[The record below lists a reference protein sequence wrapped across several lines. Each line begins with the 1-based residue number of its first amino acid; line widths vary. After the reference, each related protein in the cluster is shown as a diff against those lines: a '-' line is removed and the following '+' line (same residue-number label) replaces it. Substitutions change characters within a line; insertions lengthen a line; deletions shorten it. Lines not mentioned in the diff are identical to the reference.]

1 MTGERGTI
9 SVTPD
14 ASLLRG
20 FEKFREKAEFYGYR
34 VSIGITT
41 AASKHVV
48 DNRSLTWRGFSELT
62 SVLDERHYRENQRYR
77 REHDVIPLVVPSI
90 DESEAECKT

>member
-20 FEKFREKAEFYGYR
+20 FGKFRDKAEYYGYR
-34 VSIGITT
+34 VSVGIIT
-41 AASKHVV
+41 AASRHVV

-77 REHDVIPLVVPSI
+77 REHDVIPSVVPPV
-90 DESEAECKT
+90 DELESECKT

>member
-14 ASLLRG
+14 TSLSRG

-34 VSIGITT
+34 VSVGIIT
-41 AASKHVV
+41 AASKYVV
-48 DNRSLTWRGFSELT
+48 DNRSLTWRGFGEQT

-90 DESEAECKT
+90 DELEAECKT

>member
-77 REHDVIPLVVPSI
+77 RES
-90 DESEAECKT
+90 ESECKT